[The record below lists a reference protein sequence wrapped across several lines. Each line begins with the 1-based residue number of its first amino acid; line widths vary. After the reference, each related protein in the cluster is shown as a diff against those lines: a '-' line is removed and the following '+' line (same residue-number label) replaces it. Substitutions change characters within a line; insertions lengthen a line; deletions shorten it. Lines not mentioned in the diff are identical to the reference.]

1 MINNSTTNQQKR
13 RICLRIH
20 YDRKQ
25 MLHFA
30 ERCFFYKYI
39 ELKTVS
45 ISYHNFKTCCR
56 LMRVLF
62 IILIP
67 KNVDFSLHEII
78 WMISILLKSFRF
90 LLHAFFYF
98 EYCGRF
104 ILIVFSII
112 SKSAHISKFSHIS
125 LFSWCAR
132 SICR

>member
-1 MINNSTTNQQKR
+1 MMNNSTTNQQKR
-13 RICLRIH
+13 RFCLRIH
-20 YDRKQ
+20 YDQKQ
-25 MLHFA
+25 MLHLD
-30 ERCFFYKYI
+30 ERCFFYKDI
-39 ELKTVS
+39 ELKTISS
-45 ISYHNFKTCCR
+45 ILYHNFKTCCR

-104 ILIVFSII
+104 ILIL
-112 SKSAHISKFSHIS
+112 KKDLLLYS
-125 LFSWCAR
+125 L
-132 SICR
+132 